1 MYISKFRDTF
11 LINLVK
17 SVHKTSVVPDGGIS
31 PKLPLTKGRY
41 KEI

>member
-1 MYISKFRDTF
+1 MYISKFCYTF

-17 SVHKTSVVPDGGIS
+17 SVHKISVVADEGIS
-31 PKLPLTKGRY
+31 PKLLLTKGRY